1 MTIYL
6 QMDDSMLSNEEDFNV
21 VLFKNKQECTI
32 QLKSLTLLQ
41 PYYINHHIEHFDYQL
56 WDLIYFKNDNHC
68 IMISKT
74 MKQPFGIFQRTKN
87 KLIHAIDYLEL
98 LELYLK
104 LQLLNKYLIKD
115 VVCYCIHLLNKND
128 QYNYKI
134 F

>member
-1 MTIYL
+1 MLIIYK
-6 QMDDSMLSNEEDFNV
+6 MDDSRLSDEEDFNV
-21 VLFKNKQECTI
+21 VIFKNKQECTI

-41 PYYINHHIEHFDYQL
+41 PYYIDHCMKYFDYKL

-68 IMISKT
+68 IMISNT
-74 MKQPFGIFQRTKN
+74 MKKPFGIYQRTKN
-87 KLIHAIDYLEL
+87 KLIHTIDYLEL

-104 LQLLNKYLIKD
+104 LQLLNSYLIKD
-115 VVCYCIHLLNKND
+115 IVCYCIHLLNKND